1 MSRDALTQVSEMLRA
16 VVTRAGGDL
25 TDEAMT
31 LLAAEAKARVWLFV
45 GAAPELTEL
54 GATVRSRDQGRIT
67 WARELVGSI
76 LPGFERRDRIAQ
88 GLVGLLDD
96 EVRTY
101 REKRQRRDPR
111 SRS

>member
-1 MSRDALTQVSEMLRA
+1 MSTDALNQLREMLRA
-16 VVTRAGGDL
+16 AVTRAGGDL
-25 TDEAMT
+25 TGETMT

-45 GAAPELTEL
+45 GAVPELTEL
-54 GATVRSRDQGRIT
+54 GATVRSRDPGRVT

-101 REKRQRRDPR
+101 RETRKRRERRSPP
-111 SRS
+111 